1 MKKTIQLLS
10 ALVAIGGSALVAH
23 AQPAPKIFVVDMA
36 KLYDGHYKTEEQNA
50 KLRADEQKAQE
61 ELEKLYKEGNTLV
74 EKYKE
79 LKDQTS
85 NPAAT
90 AEAKAKAQTDAQ
102 KLGEE
107 IQRKQQELQSF
118 QANTRNSLQQR
129 INTFRS
135 LMVEEI
141 SKIAVDIAK
150 KHGATILLDKSGPT
164 LIGVSN
170 VLYADSSYDL
180 TDEVAAEINKDRP
193 ATPPAATA
201 APGATP
207 APDAAA
213 PKPADTSTS
222 DSPGVVFPPPAPK
235 K

>member
-1 MKKTIQLLS
+1 MKKTIQFLS
-10 ALVAIGGSALVAH
+10 ALLAIGGSALVAQ
-23 AQPAPKIFVVDMA
+23 AQPAPKILVVDMA

-50 KLRADEQKAQE
+50 KLRSDEQKAQE
-61 ELEKLYKEGNTLV
+61 ELEKLYKEGNNLV

-79 LKDQTS
+79 LRDQTN

-102 KLGEE
+102 QLQEDIE
-107 IQRKQQELQSF
+107 RKQRELQSF

-170 VLYADSSYDL
+170 VLYTDAAYDI
-180 TDEVAAEINKDRP
+180 TDEVSAEINKDRP
-193 ATPPAATA
+193 ATPPAGA
-201 APGATP
+201 APATT
-207 APDAAA
+207 APAAA
-213 PKPADTSTS
+213 PKATDTKAS
-222 DSPGVVFPPPAPK
+222 DSPGVVFPPPTPK